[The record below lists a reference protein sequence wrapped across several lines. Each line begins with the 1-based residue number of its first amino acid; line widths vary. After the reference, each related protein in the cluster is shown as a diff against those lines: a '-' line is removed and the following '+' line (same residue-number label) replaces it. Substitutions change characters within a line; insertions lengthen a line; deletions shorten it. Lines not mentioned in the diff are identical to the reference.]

1 MRQNVATKEHKR
13 QVRGLIEALESR
25 VHLGPPVR
33 DTEIASAQEFLRQND
48 FAPNS
53 HYFGRL
59 TQIQHRITSRLVAPA
74 SSSGKRNYGG
84 LAGDRWMQLL
94 SVYDHVI
101 LSTCYEGDFA
111 TQSGKVKISHRFNR
125 AGRID
130 FVELKFLRSLHS
142 CLNGEIRTLVRL
154 KDYQNLQREW
164 WASEAF
170 VLQVLPRELI
180 FLHGDIFRFPRNE
193 VLAWLVNIGH
203 RMAGDLVTEL
213 GRSPAPNDK
222 PHDSDNGEQ
231 LPLERTRH
239 DEVAWP
245 ILERARSLECTVE
258 PGDPKTVVIR
268 YVCRNPG

>member
-1 MRQNVATKEHKR
+1 
-13 QVRGLIEALESR
+13 
-25 VHLGPPVR
+25 
-33 DTEIASAQEFLRQND
+33 
-48 FAPNS
+48 
-53 HYFGRL
+53 
-59 TQIQHRITSRLVAPA
+59 
-74 SSSGKRNYGG
+74 
-84 LAGDRWMQLL
+84 MQLL

-125 AGRID
+125 AGRSD

-164 WASEAF
+164 WASKAF

-180 FLHGDIFRFPRNE
+180 FLHADIFRFPRNE

-213 GRSPAPNDK
+213 GRSPAANGK
-222 PHDSDNGEQ
+222 SHASDNGEQ
-231 LPLERTRH
+231 LPLERARH

-245 ILERARSLECTVE
+245 ILERVRSLECTVE
-258 PGDPKTVVIR
+258 SDDPKTVVIR